1 MRSTMKELSPTA
13 AKIADIA
20 EHFIQSRGY
29 NGFSFRDIQDALGI
43 KTASIHYHFKTKQD
57 LAKAVFERYL
67 ARYKLVLEKIEQDQ
81 EGAEARLDTLANLF
95 ISTRD
100 DDKLCLCGMYASD
113 YRSLDSELSFTLNR
127 FVEINEAWIEKVVQ
141 LGVDSGEL
149 NSQSSPKDIA
159 KMYFSSLEGSTL
171 LAQFKDSSYIQ
182 EVKTIFLNSLKTGN
196 FS

>member
-1 MRSTMKELSPTA
+1 MKELSPTA

>member
-1 MRSTMKELSPTA
+1 MMKELSPTA

-81 EGAEARLDTLANLF
+81 EGAEARLDALANLF

-100 DDKLCLCGMYASD
+100 DEKLCLCGMYASD

-149 NSQSSPKDIA
+149 NSQSSPKDVA

>member
-1 MRSTMKELSPTA
+1 MMKELSPTA

-20 EHFIQSRGY
+20 EHFIQSHGY

-67 ARYKLVLEKIEQDQ
+67 VRYKLILDKIEQDQ
-81 EGAEARLDTLANLF
+81 ESAEARLDALANLF
-95 ISTRD
+95 ILTRD

-127 FVEINEAWIEKVVQ
+127 FVEINEAWIEKVVK
-141 LGVDSGEL
+141 LGVDSGEFSAQ
-149 NSQSSPKDIA
+149 NSPKDIA
-159 KMYFSSLEGSTL
+159 KVYFSALEGSTL

-182 EVKTIFLNSLKTGN
+182 EVKTVCLKSLKTGS

>member
-1 MRSTMKELSPTA
+1 MMKELSPTA

-81 EGAEARLDTLANLF
+81 EGAEARLDALANLF

-149 NSQSSPKDIA
+149 NSQSSPKDVA

>member
-1 MRSTMKELSPTA
+1 MMKELSPTA

-81 EGAEARLDTLANLF
+81 EGAEARLDALANLF

-149 NSQSSPKDIA
+149 NSQNSPKDVA
-159 KMYFSSLEGSTL
+159 KIYFSSLEGSTL